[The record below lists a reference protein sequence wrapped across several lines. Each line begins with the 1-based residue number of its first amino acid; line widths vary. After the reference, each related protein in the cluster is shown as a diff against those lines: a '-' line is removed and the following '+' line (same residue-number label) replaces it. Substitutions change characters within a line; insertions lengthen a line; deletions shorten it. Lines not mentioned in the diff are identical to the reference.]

1 VFALRG
7 LFVYAPRMA
16 KTTVL
21 IIEDEKNIR
30 ELIKY
35 NLQDDGYLVSEE
47 TSGDSG
53 LRRIQQDLPDLV
65 LLDLMLPGMD
75 GLSVC
80 KAVKQNPKTAS
91 VPVIMLTAKGE
102 EIDKVLG
109 LEIGADD
116 YITKPFSPRE
126 LVARVKAV
134 LRRGRE
140 IPADVKLTVGTLE
153 LDDAR
158 HIVSIK
164 GKAVDL
170 TSKEYDLLKALLE
183 ARGRVLSR
191 DYLLERV
198 WGYDKSV
205 NIETR
210 TVDMHV
216 GQLRKK
222 IKNEAERLVTIKNVG
237 YRFDPDL

>member
-1 VFALRG
+1 MLGA
-7 LFVYAPRMA
+7 MA
-16 KTTVL
+16 KTTIL

-47 TSGDSG
+47 VSGDSG
-53 LRRIQQDLPDLV
+53 LRRIQQDFPDLV

-80 KAVKQNPKTAS
+80 KAVKQNQKTAS
-91 VPVIMLTAKGE
+91 IPVIMLTAKGE

-126 LVARVKAV
+126 LLARIKAV

-140 IPADVKLTVGTLE
+140 APADVKLQAGTLE

-158 HIVSIK
+158 HIVSLK
-164 GKAVDL
+164 GKPIEL

-183 ARGRVLSR
+183 AQGRVLSR
-191 DYLLERV
+191 EYLLERV

-222 IKNEAERLVTIKNVG
+222 IKNEAERIITVKNVG
-237 YRFDPDL
+237 YRFDAEF

>member
-1 VFALRG
+1 MPWGACSDKLVA
-7 LFVYAPRMA
+7 MA

-21 IIEDEKNIR
+21 VIEDEKNIR

-35 NLQDDGYLVSEE
+35 NLQGEGYHVLEE
-47 TSGDSG
+47 TLGDAG
-53 LRRIQQDLPDLV
+53 LRRIQQDRPDLV
-65 LLDLMLPGMD
+65 LLDLMLPGID
-75 GLSVC
+75 GVSVC
-80 KAVKQNPKTAS
+80 KSVKQNPKTNMI
-91 VPVIMLTAKGE
+91 PVIMVTAKSE

-126 LVARVKAV
+126 LLARVKAV
-134 LRRGRE
+134 LRRGR
-140 IPADVKLTVGTLE
+140 DTLSQTKLTAGTLE
-153 LDDAR
+153 VDDAR
-158 HIVSIK
+158 HVVTLK
-164 GKAVDL
+164 GKIVEL

-183 ARGRVLSR
+183 AGGRVLSR
-191 DYLLERV
+191 EHLLESV

-222 IKNEAERLVTIKNVG
+222 IKNEAERLVTIKNIG
-237 YRFDPDL
+237 YRFDLDS

>member
-1 VFALRG
+1 
-7 LFVYAPRMA
+7 MA
-16 KTTVL
+16 KTTILV
-21 IIEDEKNIR
+21 IEDEKNIR

-35 NLQDDGYLVSEE
+35 NLQDDGYLVAEE
-47 TSGDSG
+47 TSGDAG
-53 LRRIQQDLPDLV
+53 LRRIQKDPPDLV

-75 GLSVC
+75 GISVC
-80 KAVKQNPKTAS
+80 KALKQNPKTSAI
-91 VPVIMLTAKGE
+91 PVIMVTAKSE

-126 LVARVKAV
+126 LLARIKAV

-140 IPADVKLTVGTLE
+140 HLPEAKLSSGDLE
-153 LDDAR
+153 VDDAR
-158 HIVSIK
+158 HIVTLK
-164 GKAVDL
+164 GKAVEL

-191 DYLLERV
+191 EHLLERV
-198 WGYDKSV
+198 WGYDQSLH
-205 NIETR
+205 IETR

-222 IKNEAERLVTIKNVG
+222 LKNEAERLVTIKNVG
-237 YRFDPDL
+237 YRFDPEN

>member
-1 VFALRG
+1 MPKETILV
-7 LFVYAPRMA
+7 
-16 KTTVL
+16 
-21 IIEDEKNIR
+21 IEDEKNIR
-30 ELIKY
+30 ELLKY
-35 NLQDDGYLVSEE
+35 NLQDEGFAVAEE
-47 TSGDSG
+47 SSGDGG
-53 LRRIQQDLPDLV
+53 LRRAQKDRPDLI

-80 KAVKQNPKTAS
+80 RTLKQNEKTSAI
-91 VPVIMLTAKGE
+91 PVIMLTAKSE

-126 LVARVKAV
+126 LLARVKAV
-134 LRRGRE
+134 LRRGKE
-140 IPADVKLTVGTLE
+140 IQTDEKLRSGGLE

-158 HIVSIK
+158 HIVTVK
-164 GKAVDL
+164 GKPVEL
-170 TSKEYDLLKALLE
+170 TSKEYDLLKALMT

-191 DYLLERV
+191 EYLLERV
-198 WGYDKSV
+198 WGYDQSL

-222 IKNEAERLVTIKNVG
+222 LKNEADRLVTIKNVG
-237 YRFDPDL
+237 YRFDPQSE

>member
-1 VFALRG
+1 MLIA
-7 LFVYAPRMA
+7 MA

-47 TSGDSG
+47 MSGDSG

-126 LVARVKAV
+126 LLARVKAV

-140 IPADVKLTVGTLE
+140 APADVKLTAGTLE

-158 HIVSIK
+158 HIVSLK
-164 GKAVDL
+164 GKAVEL

-183 ARGRVLSR
+183 AHGRVLSR
-191 DYLLERV
+191 ETLLERV

-222 IKNEAERLVTIKNVG
+222 IKSEAERLVTIKNVG
-237 YRFDPDL
+237 YRFDAEN